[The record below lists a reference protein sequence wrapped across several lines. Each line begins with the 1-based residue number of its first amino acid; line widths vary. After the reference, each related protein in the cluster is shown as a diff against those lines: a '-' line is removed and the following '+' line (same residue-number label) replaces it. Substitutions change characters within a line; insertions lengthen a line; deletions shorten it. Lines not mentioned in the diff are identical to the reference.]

1 MARDDSQL
9 DKETFDRVLAEELSK
24 GTDRR
29 IAEGRARA
37 AALKAY
43 RKAHGIE
50 PEPPRQAGAPSPAAD
65 AAAAAG
71 SATGGNGSGDGAG
84 GGEVAATVPAA
95 GAAAAP
101 A

>member
-9 DKETFDRVLAEELSK
+9 DKETFDRVLAEELAK

-50 PEPPRQAGAPSPAAD
+50 PEPPRQAGAPSPAAVG
-65 AAAAAG
+65 AAAA
-71 SATGGNGSGDGAG
+71 GGNGSGDG
-84 GGEVAATVPAA
+84 EAASAAVPAA
-95 GAAAAP
+95 VGPAAASALRT
-101 A
+101 